1 MSNRFQAIMKTK
13 VLLIIFI
20 SAAILGSLQIW
31 ITFDCMSKEGESRL
45 LNCTLTNGNLSI
57 SQDEPKLFIQSKDS
71 TSLVYVEIADE
82 PNERNQGLMFRE
94 NLEWDRGMFFVFDD
108 ERILSF
114 WMKNTLIPLDML
126 FIDADFRIVDIKE
139 NVPPCKDDP
148 CPSYSSEH
156 PAKYVLEV
164 NSGFVLENNIKIDDT
179 ISFEPQM

>member
-1 MSNRFQAIMKTK
+1 MKTK
-13 VLLIIFI
+13 VLSIIFI

-45 LNCTLTNGNLSI
+45 LNCTMTNENLSI
-57 SQDEPKLFIQSKDS
+57 SQDESKLFIQSKES

-94 NLEWDRGMFFVFDD
+94 NLEWDRGMFFIFDD